1 MTQQVHQLFEDW
13 IRARPEDWFC
23 SKRLWAKS
31 KIAKTE
37 EAGRDADIDS
47 YAA

>member
-1 MTQQVHQLFEDW
+1 MIQQVHTQFEDW
-13 IRARPEDWFC
+13 IRHNPHDWFC
-23 SKRLWAKS
+23 SKRLWPRSNHRPIK
-31 KIAKTE
+31 